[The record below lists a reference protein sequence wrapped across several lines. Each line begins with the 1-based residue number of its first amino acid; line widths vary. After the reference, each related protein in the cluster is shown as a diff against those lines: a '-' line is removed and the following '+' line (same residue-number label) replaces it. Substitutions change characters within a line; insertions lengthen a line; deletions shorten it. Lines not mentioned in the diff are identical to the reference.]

1 MWKDLK
7 LRNEKRDARKILI
20 KKVDVEILISHKTE
34 FQGKKH

>member
-20 KKVDVEILISHKTE
+20 KKVDVELLISHKIE
-34 FQGKKH
+34 CQGKKH